1 MLNEVKCRMNH
12 TKVCMQCQQLWRHMN
27 TCTRSL
33 RSSVVKHALMEEAT
47 HTLFVLRGG
56 NSTYLPRYSL
66 CVSWVLVSSYLAKA
80 QAVPIITNKTDEN
93 DGPERLPW

>member
-1 MLNEVKCRMNH
+1 MSNEPYQGLHAVSATVEAH
-12 TKVCMQCQQLWRHMN
+12 EYL
-27 TCTRSL
+27 TRSL

-66 CVSWVLVSSYLAKA
+66 CVSWVLVLGQSTSS
-80 QAVPIITNKTDEN
+80 PHNNE
-93 DGPERLPW
+93 

>member
-33 RSSVVKHALMEEAT
+33 RSSVVKQYLP
-47 HTLFVLRGG
+47 
-56 NSTYLPRYSL
+56 TYLGTR
-66 CVSWVLVSSYLAKA
+66 CALVGSSYLAKA